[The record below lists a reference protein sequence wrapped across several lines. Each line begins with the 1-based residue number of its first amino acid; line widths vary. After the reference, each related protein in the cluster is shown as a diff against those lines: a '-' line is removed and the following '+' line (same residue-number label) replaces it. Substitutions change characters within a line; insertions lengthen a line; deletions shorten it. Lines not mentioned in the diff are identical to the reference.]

1 MKPSSQP
8 SKIPSKFFNSCA
20 FLFVGCLSLSG
31 VSSAAPSVTLSK
43 KSGPPTS
50 QILVSGRGFE
60 PNVGVDIY
68 FDTKDEALVVTN
80 SRGDFKASK
89 AYAPRSARPG
99 QHWVTVLERNNDK
112 GAQKPFLVQTDWPQF
127 RFESD
132 GARLNPYENVLS
144 PRNVGNLAVK
154 WIFKTGSSVVSAP
167 TVVNGVV
174 YIGSNDDNVYALDA
188 HTGKKLWSYTTGAE
202 IYSAPVS
209 AHGVIYVGSNDGNV
223 YALKAATGKKL
234 WSYYTGGGESV
245 PAVQNGVVYVG
256 SAKESGDNV
265 FALNAQT
272 GALIWSFAA
281 RFSVYSSPVV
291 VDGVLYIMS
300 LDYNLY
306 ALDASSGAKLWNFS
320 TEGYAYASP
329 MVANGVVYFDGIPG
343 SVFGV
348 NAKTGSLLWQFVAG
362 GTWGEFSPAVADGVV
377 YVASD
382 GGYAY
387 ALDGLTGAELWSYS
401 PIGFVSLAA
410 PVLANG
416 VMYFGTWDN
425 NLYALSMNRGER
437 LWSYT
442 TGGYIEG
449 SPTVANGIVYAGS
462 DDGNVYAFGLPE
474 RDEPIQQ
481 ARRPPQLK
489 SLHPDLTLVPCT
501 PLAASPSPK
510 GTATG
515 GVKVSHDSA

>member
-1 MKPSSQP
+1 MLVL
-8 SKIPSKFFNSCA
+8 A
-20 FLFVGCLSLSG
+20 LLALSG
-31 VSSAAPSVTLSK
+31 IASAAPSIILSK

-50 QILVSGRGFE
+50 RILVSGKGFE

-68 FDTKDEALVVTN
+68 FGTRDEALVVTN
-80 SRGDFKASK
+80 AKGEFEKAR
-89 AYAPRSARPG
+89 AYAPRSARPS
-99 QHWVTVLERNNDK
+99 QHWVTALERNNDK

-127 RFESD
+127 RFEED
-132 GARLNPYENVLS
+132 GTRLNPYENVLG
-144 PRNVGNLAVK
+144 PRNVGNLALK
-154 WIFKTGSSVVSAP
+154 WIFKTDSSVVSAP
-167 TVVNGVV
+167 AVVNGAV
-174 YIGSNDDNVYALDA
+174 YIGSNDHNVYALDA
-188 HTGKKLWSYTTGAE
+188 HTGMKLWSYTTGAE
-202 IYSAPVS
+202 IYSAPVF
-209 AHGVIYVGSNDGNV
+209 ADGIIYVGSNDGNV
-223 YALKAATGKKL
+223 YALHALTGRKL
-234 WSYYTGGGESV
+234 WSYYTGGGESI
-245 PAVQNGVVYVG
+245 PAIQNGVVYVG

-281 RFSVYSSPVV
+281 HFSVYSSPVV
-291 VDGVLYIMS
+291 VNGVLYIMS

-306 ALDASSGAKLWNFS
+306 ALDARTGAKLWNFS

-329 MVANGVVYFDGIPG
+329 VVANGVVYFDGIPG
-343 SVFGV
+343 SIFAV

-377 YVASD
+377 YAASD

-387 ALDGLTGAELWSYS
+387 ALDGLTGVELWSYS

-425 NLYALSMNRGER
+425 NLYALSMSRGER

-449 SPTVANGIVYAGS
+449 SPTVTNGVLYVGS
-462 DDGNVYAFGLPE
+462 DDGNVYALGLPD
-474 RDEPIQQ
+474 RSQ
-481 ARRPPQLK
+481 ASQMDTSPPDLNT
-489 SLHPDLTLVPCT
+489 LHPDFSL
-501 PLAASPSPK
+501 K
-510 GTATG
+510 ATG
-515 GVKVSHDSA
+515 AFH